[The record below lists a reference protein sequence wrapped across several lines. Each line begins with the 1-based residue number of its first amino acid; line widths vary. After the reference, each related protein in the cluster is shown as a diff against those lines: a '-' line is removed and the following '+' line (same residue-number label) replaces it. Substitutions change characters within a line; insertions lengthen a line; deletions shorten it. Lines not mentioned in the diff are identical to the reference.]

1 MEIALVNP
9 GRKVKYKRGKAMAKK
24 RRSKRRMTAKQ
35 RKYFGKRRVKRAR
48 RNVTISA
55 ARNPVRRLSRRR
67 KRSMRSYR
75 RNPIAR
81 MRGFNPR
88 TFVNQSLMPAGI
100 GAAGALGLDMLMGM
114 LPLPD
119 ALKTPT
125 MRPLVRIAGAVGIGM
140 VAGMITNRKMGEQV
154 GAGALTVVLY
164 DVLKGFVQRTMPT
177 LSLGENDYTSLE
189 YYNPAM
195 ITGDMD
201 TNTVG
206 MYVGEDQGVGEY
218 VE

>member
-9 GRKVKYKRGKAMAKK
+9 GRKVKYKRGKTMAKK

-75 RNPIAR
+75 RNPIR

-140 VAGMITNRKMGEQV
+140 IAGMVTNRKMGEQV

-195 ITGDMD
+195 ITGDVD
-201 TNTVG
+201 TNGVG